1 MTLCERSPNRFTRE
15 RSQRRSMP
23 VIGLI
28 GGIGSGK
35 SEVAARLAERGV
47 GVIDADLVGHELLDT
62 PEVRSEIV
70 DRFGTGVLKDST
82 IDGTLSPRIDRG
94 ALASIVFA
102 DAGARHALEAILH
115 PRMRERFLATI
126 EAAWHAGASRP
137 RALALDAAV
146 LLEAG
151 WDDLCDLVVFVD
163 APRATRLDRVA
174 RQRGWT
180 LETLKSREQAQWPC
194 ELKRDRADLI
204 INNDGDLGLLPHEV
218 DRLDQCLV
226 LSTARAVGS

>member
-1 MTLCERSPNRFTRE
+1 MTLCERSPDRFTRE
-15 RSQRRSMP
+15 RSQRGSMP

-47 GVIDADLVGHELLDT
+47 TVINADLVGHELLDT
-62 PEVRSEIV
+62 PEVRAEIV
-70 DRFGTGVLKDST
+70 ERFGTGVLKDST
-82 IDGTLSPRIDRG
+82 IDGTVSPRIDRG

-102 DAGARHALEAILH
+102 DAGARRALEAILH
-115 PRMRERFLATI
+115 PRMRERFRATI
-126 EAAWHAGASRP
+126 EAARHAGASRP

-163 APRATRLDRVA
+163 APRAKRLDRVA

-180 LETLKSREQAQWPC
+180 LETLKAREQAQWPC

-204 INNDGDLGLLPHEV
+204 IKNDGDLDLLLHEV

-226 LSTARAVGS
+226 LSTARSVGS